1 MAKTITP
8 EIYSSV
14 FQAVPLLVDFPTS
27 RFWVDYDQ
35 EADVLYISF
44 QRPQKATDTEMTDEG
59 ILFRYRDKQLVGI
72 TVLDAS
78 TRPLPERI
86 DVKQKAA

>member
-1 MAKTITP
+1 MEKTLIP
-8 EIYSSV
+8 QVPQSII
-14 FQAVPLLVDFPTS
+14 QAIPLLTEFPVR

-44 QRPQKATDTEMTDEG
+44 RRPQKATNTVPTDDG
-59 ILFRYRDKQLVGI
+59 LLLRYQGKELVGI

-78 TRPLPERI
+78 IRAT
-86 DVKQKAA
+86 

>member
-8 EIYSSV
+8 EIYESV
-14 FQAVPLLVDFPTS
+14 FRAVPLLIDFPVS
-27 RFWVDYDQ
+27 HFWVDYDH

-59 ILFRYRDKQLVGI
+59 ILFRYHGKQLVGI

-78 TRPLPERI
+78 TRSPESLSSG
-86 DVKQKAA
+86 V

>member
-1 MAKTITP
+1 MEKKLSAQVLD
-8 EIYSSV
+8 SV
-14 FQAVPLLVDFPTS
+14 FQAIPFLTGLPVR

-44 QRPQKATDTEMTDEG
+44 ARPQKATDTKMTDDG
-59 ILFRYRDKQLVGI
+59 ILMRYCGKQLVGV

-78 TRPLPERI
+78 ART
-86 DVKQKAA
+86 